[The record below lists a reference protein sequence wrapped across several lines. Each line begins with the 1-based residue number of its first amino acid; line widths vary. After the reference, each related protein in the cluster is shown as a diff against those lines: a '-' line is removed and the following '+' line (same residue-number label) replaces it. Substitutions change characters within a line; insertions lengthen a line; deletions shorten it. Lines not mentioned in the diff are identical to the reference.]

1 MSKVGGFFRGLWRGL
16 DGLRRILHLV
26 LLLLI
31 FGFILG
37 YLGGNLPRLPSR
49 AALFIQ
55 PRGDIVE
62 QRSGDPIQIA
72 FNQASGQGEAQTL
85 LWDLTD
91 SIRAASKDDRVK
103 AIVLQLDY
111 LGSAGQPTMEEVADA
126 MRRFRASGKKIVAYG
141 TSFTQAQYYLAAHAD
156 EVYLDPAGEV
166 LLQGYERYRL
176 YYKGLL
182 DKLAVDVHLFR
193 VGQFKS
199 AAEDL
204 VRTNMS
210 AQDREESQVYLD
222 ALWKSYK
229 DAISTARGLDA
240 QVIEQYTS
248 GYIEALRSNAGDAA
262 RVALEAGLVTA
273 LKTEDEVTTRV
284 IELVGKDDDE
294 DHRYPLVT
302 LADYVRVHR
311 AEEQVRRGSSP
322 RVGVIIASGEIRD
335 GRQPPGTIGGVSTAR
350 LLRDARHDEDIAAVV
365 LRVDS
370 PGGSALASEKI
381 YREVAAIRAAGKPVV
396 VSMGD
401 MAASGGYYVA
411 APANEIVASATT
423 ITGSIGIFAALPTF
437 DRTLAKVGVTLD
449 GVGTTA
455 LSGRMRV
462 DRPLDPVLRDY
473 LQLSIERGY
482 ELFLGH
488 VAQGRNKSRDE
499 ANEVAQGRV
508 WIGKDAR
515 EHGLVDTLGGYEV
528 AVQSAARLAKLPE
541 GYEVRRVEPELS
553 WAEQLVLQLRVA
565 VARLSGTVL
574 EPAVVSVQAGMAP
587 LAGLQEEY
595 ARFSRLISSEG
606 PLAYCFC
613 SVQ

>member
-16 DGLRRILHLV
+16 DGLRRVLHLV

-31 FGFILG
+31 FGFIIG
-37 YLGGNLPRLPSR
+37 FMGGNLPHLPSR

-55 PRGDIVE
+55 PHGEIVE

-72 FNQASGQGEAQTL
+72 FNQASGQGDTQTL
-85 LWDLTD
+85 LWDLTE
-91 SIRAASKDDRVK
+91 SIRAAARDDRVK

-111 LGSAGQPTMEEVADA
+111 LSGAGQPTMEEVADA

-166 LLQGYERYRL
+166 LLQGYERYRM

-193 VGQFKS
+193 VGEFKS

-204 VRTNMS
+204 VRTGMS
-210 AQDREESQVYLD
+210 PEDRLASQAYLS
-222 ALWKSYK
+222 ALWKSYTA
-229 DAISTARGLDA
+229 AIATARALDA
-240 QVIEQYTS
+240 EGIEQYTN
-248 GYIEALRSNAGDAA
+248 GFIEALRSNSGDAA
-262 RVALEAGLVTA
+262 RVALEAGLVTG
-273 LKTEDEVTTRV
+273 LKTEEEVTTRV
-284 IELVGKDDDE
+284 IELVGKDDKDE
-294 DHRYPLVT
+294 HRFPLIE

-311 AEEQVRRGSSP
+311 AEERLHKSAAG

-335 GRQPPGTIGGVSTAR
+335 GRQPPGAVGGVSTAR

-401 MAASGGYYVA
+401 VAASGGYYMA

-423 ITGSIGIFAALPTF
+423 ITGSIGIFAAIPTF

-455 LSGRMRV
+455 LSGKLRV
-462 DRPLDPVLRDY
+462 DRPLDPALRDY

-488 VAQGRNKSRDE
+488 VAQGRNKTRDE
-499 ANEVAQGRV
+499 VNAIAQGRV
-508 WIGKDAR
+508 WTGQDAKER
-515 EHGLVDTLGGYEV
+515 GLVDTLGGYED
-528 AVQSAARLAKLPE
+528 AVKSAATLAMLPE
-541 GYEVRRVEPELS
+541 GYEVRRVEPDLS
-553 WAEQLVLQLRVA
+553 WAEQLVLQLRVGA
-565 VARLSGTVL
+565 ARLSGAVL
-574 EPAVVSVQAGMAP
+574 GPAVDSVQASMAP

-595 ARFSRLISSEG
+595 ERFSRLTSSEG

>member
-16 DGLRRILHLV
+16 DGLRRVLHLV

-31 FGFILG
+31 FGFIIGALS
-37 YLGGNLPRLPSR
+37 GNLPHLPPR

-55 PRGDIVE
+55 PHGDIVE

-72 FNQASGQGEAQTL
+72 FNQASGQGDTQTL
-85 LWDLTD
+85 LWDLTE
-91 SIRAASKDDRVK
+91 SILAAAKDDRVQ

-111 LGSAGQPTMEEVADA
+111 MGGAGQPTMEELAAA
-126 MRRFRASGKKIVAYG
+126 MRRFRASGKKIVAYS

-166 LLQGYERYRL
+166 LLQGYERYRM

-193 VGQFKS
+193 VGEFKS

-204 VRTNMS
+204 VRTGMS
-210 AQDREESQVYLD
+210 QEDKLASRAYLD
-222 ALWKSYK
+222 SLWKSYK
-229 DAISTARGLDA
+229 DAIATARGMDA
-240 QVIEQYTS
+240 EVIDQYTN
-248 GYIEALRSNAGDAA
+248 GFIEALRSNAGDAA

-284 IELVGKDDDE
+284 IELVGKDDEDE
-294 DHRYPLVT
+294 HRYPLID
-302 LADYVRVHR
+302 LGDYVRVQR
-311 AEEQVRRGSSP
+311 AEQRLHKSSGG
-322 RVGVIIASGEIRD
+322 RVAVIIASGEIRD
-335 GRQPPGTIGGVSTAR
+335 GRQPPGAVGGVSTAR

-401 MAASGGYYVA
+401 VAASGGYYVA

-423 ITGSIGIFAALPTF
+423 ITGSIGIFAAVPTF

-455 LSGRMRV
+455 LSGKLRV
-462 DRPLDPVLRDY
+462 DRPLDPALRDY

-488 VAQGRNKSRDE
+488 VAQGRGKSREE
-499 ANEVAQGRV
+499 ANAVAQGRV
-508 WIGKDAR
+508 WTGKDAKER
-515 EHGLVDTLGGYEV
+515 GLVDTLGGYED
-528 AVQSAARLAKLPE
+528 AVKSAARLAKLPE

-553 WAEQLVLQLRVA
+553 WAEQLVLQLRVGA
-565 VARLSGTVL
+565 ARLSGAVFG
-574 EPAVVSVQAGMAP
+574 PAVDSVQASVAP
-587 LAGLQEEY
+587 LAGLQQEY
-595 ARFSRLISSEG
+595 ARFSRLMSADG

-613 SVQ
+613 SVE